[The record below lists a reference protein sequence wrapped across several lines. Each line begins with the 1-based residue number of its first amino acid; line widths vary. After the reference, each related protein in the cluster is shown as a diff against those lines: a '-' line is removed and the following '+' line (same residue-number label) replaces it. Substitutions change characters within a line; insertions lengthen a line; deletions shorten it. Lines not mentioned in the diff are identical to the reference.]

1 MQEVNG
7 IMFKKIM
14 IATDGSEP
22 SYMAAKLGLELAR
35 THGSQVVAVYVVD
48 VSRLIKLPGYTGIP
62 GLKDK
67 LLGLML
73 EEGKYVTEEIEQM
86 AQAAGVP
93 YSKIVLRGHPSDEL
107 LRYSLES
114 KTDLLVMGSVGKSGL
129 NRFLLGSVAEKV
141 AQHSKVPVILVP
153 GIKD

>member
-1 MQEVNG
+1 M
-7 IMFKKIM
+7 M
-14 IATDGSEP
+14 
-22 SYMAAKLGLELAR
+22 
-35 THGSQVVAVYVVD
+35 
-48 VSRLIKLPGYTGIP
+48 P

-67 LLGLML
+67 LLGLMF
-73 EEGKYVTEEIEQM
+73 EEGRYVTEEVEQM
-86 AQAAGVP
+86 AQAAGVTS
-93 YSKIVLRGHPSDEL
+93 SKVVLRGHPSDEL

-129 NRFLLGSVAEKV
+129 GRFLLGSVAEKV

>member
-1 MQEVNG
+1 
-7 IMFKKIM
+7 MFKKIM
-14 IATDGSEP
+14 VAIDGSEP
-22 SYMAAKLGLELAR
+22 CYRAAGLGLELAR

-48 VSRLIKLPGYTGIP
+48 VSRLIQLPGYTGIP

-73 EEGKYVTEEIEQM
+73 EDGKYVMEEIEQM
-86 AQAAGVP
+86 AQATGVAC
-93 YSKIVLRGHPSDEL
+93 SKVVLRGHPSDEL
-107 LRYSLES
+107 LRYSQES
-114 KTDLLVMGSVGKSGL
+114 KADLLVMGSVGLSGL

>member
-1 MQEVNG
+1 M
-7 IMFKKIM
+7 
-14 IATDGSEP
+14 
-22 SYMAAKLGLELAR
+22 
-35 THGSQVVAVYVVD
+35 
-48 VSRLIKLPGYTGIP
+48 
-62 GLKDK
+62 
-67 LLGLML
+67 
-73 EEGKYVTEEIEQM
+73 
-86 AQAAGVP
+86 
-93 YSKIVLRGHPSDEL
+93 VLRGHPSDEL